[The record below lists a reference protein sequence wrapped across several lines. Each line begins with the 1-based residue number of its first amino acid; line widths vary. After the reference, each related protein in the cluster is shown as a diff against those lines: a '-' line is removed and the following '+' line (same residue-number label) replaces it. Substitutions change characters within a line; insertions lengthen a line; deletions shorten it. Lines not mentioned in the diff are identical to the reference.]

1 MCSQKVWRRSDG
13 CPAVCTNACRGSE
26 RGARRVWEGRE
37 RPATGQAPSAR
48 AVGCRSVTAAFIH
61 RLRVRYSECDPQGVV
76 FNANYVTYFDI
87 ALTELWRA
95 AIGPYAEMMAGGA
108 DMVVAET
115 RVRYLAPARFDDVLD
130 ISIVPTR
137 LGNTAMTTSMEIR
150 LGETLV
156 VEGEMRHVF
165 VDTGSGLKRP
175 IPDDV
180 RRALGPYAGEPDGS
194 VGRPDAARPGADAAR
209 ATTTDAPPRDVASPQ
224 ASAPQAVGRQI
235 PAARP

>member
-1 MCSQKVWRRSDG
+1 M
-13 CPAVCTNACRGSE
+13 TE
-26 RGARRVWEGRE
+26 
-37 RPATGQAPSAR
+37 
-48 AVGCRSVTAAFIH
+48 AFIH

-87 ALTELWRA
+87 ALTELWRE

-130 ISIVPTR
+130 VSIVPTR

-180 RRALGPYAGEPDGS
+180 RRALGPYAGEPDSS
-194 VGRPDAARPGADAAR
+194 VGRPDAARPGADAVR
-209 ATTTDAPPRDVASPQ
+209 ATTTDAPRGDVSSPQ
-224 ASAPQAVGRQI
+224 ASALPAVGRQVL
-235 PAARP
+235 AAGVVLWMSRR